1 MEKIL
6 VISETK
12 DNEIKNTTLELLSY
26 AKNSGIDTS
35 AVLIG
40 DGVNGQAEL
49 LAGYGAKTIYV
60 ADDPSL
66 GLYSTSAYTK
76 IVQDAAS
83 QSGASQI
90 WFTASE
96 LGGDLAPRIA
106 ARLDAGAITDITK
119 LTVEGQK
126 ITAHH
131 PAMAGKVI
139 QECTFAKDGIRVLTI
154 RAGFFEIFAPD
165 TATPE
170 IVRPEIVRL
179 PIPEKD
185 LRAMV
190 REIVADSS
198 QGVDLTEAKV
208 IVSVGCGVKD
218 SEGVEL
224 VRPLVELLE
233 AGYGATRGAC
243 DAGWMPHDTQVGQ
256 TGKKVA
262 PTLYIALGISGA
274 IQHLAGMIG
283 SKLILA
289 VNKDP
294 EAPVFNVADYGI
306 VGDLFKVVPVLVEEF
321 TKIKSH

>member
-12 DNEIKNTTLELLSY
+12 DNEIKKPTLELLSY
-26 AKNSGIDTS
+26 AKSLGIDTS

-40 DGVNGQAEL
+40 DGVSGQTDL
-49 LAGYGAKTIYV
+49 LAGYGAKTVYV

-66 GLYSTSAYTK
+66 ALYSTAAYTK

-83 QSGASQI
+83 QSAASQI

-106 ARLDAGAITDITK
+106 ARLDVGAITDITK
-119 LTVEGQK
+119 LTVAGQK

-131 PAMAGKVI
+131 PAMASKVI
-139 QECTFAKDGIRVLTI
+139 QECTFTKDGIRVLSI

-170 IVRPEIVRL
+170 IVRV

-198 QGVDLTEAKV
+198 EGVDLTEAKV
-208 IVSVGCGVKD
+208 IISVGRGVKD
-218 SEGVEL
+218 TEGVEL
-224 VRPLVELLE
+224 VRPLVDLLE

-294 EAPVFNVADYGI
+294 EAPIFNVADYGI
-306 VGDLFKVVPVLVEEF
+306 VGNLFKVVPVLVEEF
-321 TKIKSH
+321 AKIKNGKK

>member
-6 VISETK
+6 VISEIK
-12 DNEIKNTTLELLSY
+12 NNEIKNPTLELLSY

-40 DGVNGQAEL
+40 DKVSGQADL

-66 GLYSTSAYTK
+66 GLYSTSAWTK

-83 QSGASQI
+83 QSAASQI

-131 PAMAGKVI
+131 PALASKVI
-139 QECTFAKDGIRVLTI
+139 QECTFAKEGIRVLSI
-154 RAGFFEIFAPD
+154 RAGSFEIITPEI
-165 TATPE
+165 ATPE
-170 IVRPEIVRL
+170 IVKVS
-179 PIPEKD
+179 IPKKD
-185 LRAMV
+185 LRAIV

-198 QGVDLTEAKV
+198 EGVDLTEAKV
-208 IVSVGCGVKD
+208 IVSVGRGVKD
-218 SEGVEL
+218 TGGVEF
-224 VRPLVELLE
+224 VRQMVDLLE

-243 DAGWMPHDTQVGQ
+243 DAGWMPHNTQVGQ

-274 IQHLAGMIG
+274 IQHVAGMTG

-294 EAPVFNVADYGI
+294 EAPIFNVADYGI

-321 TKIKSH
+321 TKIKSGK

>member
-12 DNEIKNTTLELLSY
+12 DNKIKNPTLELLSY
-26 AKNSGIDTS
+26 AKSIGIDTN

-40 DGVNGQAEL
+40 DKVNCQADL
-49 LAGYGAKTIYV
+49 LAGYGAKTVYV

-66 GLYSTSAYTK
+66 GLYSTSVYTK
-76 IVQDAAS
+76 IIQDVVS
-83 QSGASQI
+83 QSGTSQI

-106 ARLDAGAITDITK
+106 ARLDVGAITDITK

-131 PAMAGKVI
+131 PAMASKVI
-139 QECTFAKDGIRVLTI
+139 QECSFTEDGVRVLSI
-154 RAGFFEIFAPD
+154 RPGFFDISAQMA
-165 TATPE
+165 ATPK
-170 IVRPEIVRL
+170 IVEL
-179 PIPEKD
+179 SIPEKD

-198 QGVDLTEAKV
+198 EGVDLTEAKI
-208 IVSVGCGVKD
+208 IVSVGRGAKD
-218 SEGVEL
+218 TSGVEL
-224 VRPLVELLE
+224 VRPLADLLK

-274 IQHLAGMIG
+274 IQHLAGMTG

-294 EAPVFNVADYGI
+294 EAPIFNVADYGI
-306 VGDLFKVVPVLVEEF
+306 VGDLFKVVPVLMEEF
-321 TKIKSH
+321 TKMKSGKQ

>member
-12 DNEIKNTTLELLSY
+12 NNEIKNPTLELLSY
-26 AKNSGIDTS
+26 AKSLGIDTS

-40 DGVNGQAEL
+40 DGVNGQADL
-49 LAGYGAKTIYV
+49 LAGYGAKTVYV

-76 IVQDAAS
+76 IVQDAVS
-83 QSGASQI
+83 QSAASQI

-119 LTVEGQK
+119 LTVVGQK

-131 PAMAGKVI
+131 PAMASKVI
-139 QECTFAKDGIRVLTI
+139 QECAFAKDGIRVLSI
-154 RAGFFEIFAPD
+154 RAGFFEIIAPE

-170 IVRPEIVRL
+170 IVKIS
-179 PIPEKD
+179 IPKKD

-198 QGVDLTEAKV
+198 EDVDLTEAKV
-208 IVSVGCGVKD
+208 IVSVGRGVKD
-218 SEGVEL
+218 TGGVEL
-224 VRPLVELLE
+224 VRPMVNLLK

-243 DAGWMPHDTQVGQ
+243 DAGWMPHNTQVGQ

-274 IQHLAGMIG
+274 IQHVAGMTG

-294 EAPVFNVADYGI
+294 EAPIFNVADYGI

-321 TKIKSH
+321 TKIKNGKQ